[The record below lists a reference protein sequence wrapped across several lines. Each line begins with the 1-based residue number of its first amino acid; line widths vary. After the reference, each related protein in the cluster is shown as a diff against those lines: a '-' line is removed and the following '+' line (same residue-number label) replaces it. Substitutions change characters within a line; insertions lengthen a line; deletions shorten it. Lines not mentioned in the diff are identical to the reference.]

1 MIRKGIIEDEI
12 VFRRTNVGVTR
23 LMRYDRVTTGTFIER
38 PSRFIAMV
46 EINGIITK
54 CHVKNTGRCKE
65 LLVKGSTVVLQES
78 NDPDRKT
85 RYDVIAVYKGE
96 LLINMD
102 SQIPN
107 AVVEESISKLGLIE
121 GLRTTRR
128 EVTHGDS
135 RFDIYAEGEREC
147 FIEVKGVTLEND
159 GIAMFPDAPTERG
172 LKHVEGL
179 IRCVEEG
186 YDAYIIFVIQMKG
199 VKYFTPNY
207 ETHPEFGYALKKAS
221 ENGVRILAYDCN
233 VTESSIVLN
242 EPVEI
247 RLNPSPT
254 L

>member
-1 MIRKGIIEDEI
+1 
-12 VFRRTNVGVTR
+12 
-23 LMRYDRVTTGTFIER
+23 MRYDHVTTGTFIER
-38 PSRFIAMV
+38 PNRFIAMV

-121 GLRTTRR
+121 GLRTIRR

-172 LKHVEGL
+172 LKHINEL
-179 IRCVEEG
+179 IKAAEEG
-186 YDAYIIFVIQMKG
+186 YYAGIIFVIQMKG
-199 VKYFTPNY
+199 VEVFKPNY
-207 ETHPEFGYALKKAS
+207 KTHAAFGNALKTAKNS
-221 ENGVRILAYDCN
+221 GVEIMAYDCK
-233 VTESSIVLN
+233 VESDMLSLDM
-242 EPVEI
+242 PVEI
-247 RLNPSPT
+247 IL
-254 L
+254 